1 MDIERI
7 IENLEQRVQ
16 KLEDNQTFLFD
27 RMGKVE
33 DKTDSAWHTLRE
45 TKGEIATLKQEV
57 EELKADVKQ
66 MKSEQASMSRK
77 LTAIM
82 VILSVLGVICLGFFV
97 YIWRH
102 DTELAKSILTLGTTI
117 GTIVA

>member
-1 MDIERI
+1 MEFDKLYDNLEERI
-7 IENLEQRVQ
+7 RDLER
-16 KLEDNQTFLFD
+16 NQTTLFD

-45 TKGEIATLKQEV
+45 TKGDIATLRQEV
-57 EELKADVKQ
+57 KELKADVKQ
-66 MKSEQASMSRK
+66 MKSEQAGMSKK

-102 DTELAKSILTLGTTI
+102 DAELAKSILTLGSTI
-117 GTIVA
+117 GSIVA